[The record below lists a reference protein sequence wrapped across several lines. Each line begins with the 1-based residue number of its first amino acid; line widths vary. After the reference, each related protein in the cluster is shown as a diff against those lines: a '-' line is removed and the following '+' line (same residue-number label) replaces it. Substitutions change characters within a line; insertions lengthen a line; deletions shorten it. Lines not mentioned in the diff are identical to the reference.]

1 MNKPLKERR
10 KFLVD
15 NMQEVGNR
23 IKLSEIQEI
32 KKKDELGEM
41 IKDTF
46 RKGLEGLMVKD
57 KKSTYE
63 PGKRHWL
70 KVIFSDVMWHLI
82 FVNHFRFLS
91 SSLKNYKGYVI
102 VI

>member
-70 KVIFSDVMWHLI
+70 KVIFSDVM
-82 FVNHFRFLS
+82 
-91 SSLKNYKGYVI
+91 
-102 VI
+102 